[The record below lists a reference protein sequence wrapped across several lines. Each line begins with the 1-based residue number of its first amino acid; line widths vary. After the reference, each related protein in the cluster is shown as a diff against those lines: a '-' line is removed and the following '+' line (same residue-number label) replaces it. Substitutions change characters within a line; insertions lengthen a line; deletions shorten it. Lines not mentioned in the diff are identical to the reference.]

1 MPVKPNEKWARGYN
15 SAYCFMADNIPELKT
30 YREAEIH
37 YEAVKPFSKG
47 ASKGKKPLGYNRR
60 YDRVQ
65 IRKAY
70 TEEDG
75 LGKFIIKHYH
85 TDIATYKEDGSFVF
99 ATGGY
104 DSASTTQILQ
114 ELFGLEK
121 FGRRKGKAYYFDG
134 IGHAYRFT
142 HGLRVYADGHVD
154 ADSAYMESRH
164 ALDKNKFKEI
174 KAKYQIFTD
183 YAKMVTTMTQGGEA
197 HATKI
202 ARGGYEDSRGYSARN
217 VRHMLSC
224 DQGPIHFN
232 KKKHAELRAEFFNE
246 LDCAIEIA
254 DETQR
259 MEAMMPLV
267 EFVSFSATT
276 DYSTRMENND
286 IRYTWKMDNKRLI
299 YFFNEV
305 LKFHYA
311 KEVFTKEH
319 IPLGTIAHDSNYKYI
334 ELSTEACLELTN

>member
-1 MPVKPNEKWARGYN
+1 MQKPNDKWARGN
-15 SAYCFMADNIPELKT
+15 SNQYCFMADNIPELKT

-65 IRKAY
+65 IRME
-70 TEEDG
+70 TGDI
-75 LGKFIIKHYH
+75 GKIVIKHYH

-121 FGRRKGKAYYFDG
+121 FARRKGKAYYFDG
-134 IGHAYRFT
+134 MGRAYRFT
-142 HGLRVYADGHVD
+142 NGLRVNADGHVD
-154 ADSAYMESRH
+154 TDSAYMESRH
-164 ALDKNKFKEI
+164 ALNKDKFKEI
-174 KAKYQIFTD
+174 KDRYAIFTD

-202 ARGGYEDSRGYSARN
+202 ARGGYKIGSFSARN
-217 VRHMLSC
+217 PRHMLSC
-224 DQGPIHFN
+224 DQGPIHYH
-232 KKKHAELRAEFFNE
+232 KKRHGELRAEFFNE
-246 LDCAIEIA
+246 LDRACLIA
-254 DETQR
+254 DETKR

-267 EFVSFSATT
+267 EFLSFSASTN
-276 DYSTRMENND
+276 YSTRMDGDD
-286 IRYTWKMDNKRLI
+286 IRYTWTVDNKRLT

-305 LKFHYA
+305 LKFHYGE
-311 KEVFTKEH
+311 EVFNKEH
-319 IPLGTIAHDSNYKYI
+319 VPLGTIAHDSNYKYI
-334 ELSTEACLELTN
+334 ELSTRELTT

>member
-1 MPVKPNEKWARGYN
+1 MQEPNTKWARGN
-15 SAYCFMADNIPELKT
+15 GNQYCFMADNIPRLTT

-37 YEAVKPFSKG
+37 FDAVKPFSKG

-65 IRKAY
+65 IRRETGEINK
-70 TEEDG
+70 
-75 LGKFIIKHYH
+75 LVVKHYA

-121 FGRRKGKAYYFDG
+121 FARRKGKAYYFDG
-134 IGHAYRFT
+134 MGHAYRFT
-142 HGLRVYADGHVD
+142 NGLRVNADGHVD
-154 ADSAYMESRH
+154 TDSAYMESRH
-164 ALDKNKFKEI
+164 ALDKDKFKEI

-183 YAKMVTTMTQGGEA
+183 YAKIVTTMTQGGEA

-202 ARGGYEDSRGYSARN
+202 ARGGYKKDNFSARN
-217 VRHMLSC
+217 PRHMLSC
-224 DQGPIHFN
+224 DQGPIHYH
-232 KKKHAELRAEFFNE
+232 KKQHGQLRAEFFNE
-246 LDCAIEIA
+246 LDRAIEIA
-254 DETQR
+254 DETKR

-267 EFVSFSATT
+267 EFMSFSATT
-276 DYSTRMENND
+276 DYNTRMDGDD

-299 YFFNEV
+299 YFFNEL

-334 ELSTEACLELTN
+334 ELSTASCLGWTD